1 MVKKIDNYENY
12 EVQFIKLKLHVLCI
26 VYHQL
31 LHVLSNYLFFN
42 TEMKGQPAA
51 PNTKNQNQDLCKLKL
66 YEFDYSPLTTD
77 KEIQCSLPTQSFQ
90 KSTSP
95 EGKHNCTKVWT
106 LKKYSLPLFEVCKW
120 EV

>member
-1 MVKKIDNYENY
+1 MKIMKFNLLNLNYMFY
-12 EVQFIKLKLHVLCI
+12 VLCI
-26 VYHQL
+26 TN
-31 LHVLSNYLFFN
+31 SSMCYLIIFFFN

-51 PNTKNQNQDLCKLKL
+51 PNTKNQYQDLCKLKL

-90 KSTSP
+90 KTTSP